1 VDEEAKVR
9 ASATLDVDTGV
20 DEPLEAVAPRF
31 VFGVNGFFRKA
42 AAVAVVVLVALQVV
56 HPVETE
62 SGVVRKEDADDAVA
76 PSSERHHA
84 SHALK
89 VVAHEI
95 GPGDKSGLV
104 PDSPVVSQVVFA
116 GSGFPFGQ
124 GGHAG
129 SAWMVHGGQK
139 GMNPQFVVDGAG
151 AWGGVNID
159 GVISRLLSVPIQHGS
174 PVGRHPHGVVE
185 CVELAYHVFVFVD
198 V

>member
-95 GPGDKSGLV
+95 GPGDESGLV
-104 PDSPVVSQVVFA
+104 PDSTVVSQVVFA
-116 GSGFPFGQ
+116 GSGFPFGP
-124 GGHAG
+124 GG
-129 SAWMVHGGQK
+129 SRWV
-139 GMNPQFVVDGAG
+139 GMDGPWG
-151 AWGGVNID
+151 AKRHESTIRCGRRGC
-159 GVISRLLSVPIQHGS
+159 
-174 PVGRHPHGVVE
+174 VGRGKH
-185 CVELAYHVFVFVD
+185 
-198 V
+198 